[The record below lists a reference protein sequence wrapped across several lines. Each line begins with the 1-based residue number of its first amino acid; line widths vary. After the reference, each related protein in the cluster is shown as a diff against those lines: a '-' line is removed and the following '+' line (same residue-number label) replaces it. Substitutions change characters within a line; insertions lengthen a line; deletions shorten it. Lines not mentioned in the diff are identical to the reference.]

1 MDSKF
6 DQASSSSSASTKL
19 VVCAFVHFLF
29 CRWGLDWV
37 GVGVLVGNTVGGA
50 VDWDGEGDE
59 GGGGGSV
66 EGWVGFPGGLGEGV
80 GVVLGCLGRGL
91 WWKLGGKNLQ
101 GPRSVERLTQAWP

>member
-1 MDSKF
+1 MGN
-6 DQASSSSSASTKL
+6 T
-19 VVCAFVHFLF
+19 
-29 CRWGLDWV
+29 V
-37 GVGVLVGNTVGGA
+37 GGADDVWEGGGVTVGGA

-80 GVVLGCLGRGL
+80 GVVLGRLGRGL

-101 GPRSVERLTQAWP
+101 GPRSVERLTQARP